1 MPNRI
6 VGLDITNRR
15 VLGVEVLG
23 AASGKPKISRVHAVE
38 LPDGVAR
45 DSEVVDIAAV
55 SQALKQLWKTGDF
68 KSKRVVI
75 GVGNQRV
82 LVRDY
87 TAPVMPLAQ
96 LRQALPYQ
104 VADLLPVPV
113 GETILDFYPIAEVEG
128 SAPPQMHGLLV
139 AAIKEGVELNV
150 AAIEDAG
157 LKVGGVDLSPFALVR
172 ALGGSDQLDGHRT
185 VLFLGDRSTYIVV
198 VSDGVPQFVRIIP
211 AGSDTITEAIEE
223 ATGLPPAEAEAL
235 KLRIGAAHGGEAE
248 HATASEA
255 ILQNLRNIAGS
266 VRNTNAYYQAN
277 FAGASATGL
286 LGAADSADT
295 AVTGIVVAGRETR
308 VPGLVAALGELVG
321 LPASVANALT
331 GVAVAG
337 DVDAQTLS
345 QVEPEI
351 AIALGL
357 ALGSK

>member
-23 AASGKPKISRVHAVE
+23 STTSKPKISRVHSVD
-38 LPDGVAR
+38 LPDGAAR
-45 DSEVVDIAAV
+45 DSEVIDIVAV
-55 SQALKQLWKTGDF
+55 SQALKQLWKEGDF
-68 KSKRVVI
+68 KSKRTVI

-82 LVRDY
+82 LVRDH
-87 TAPVMPLAQ
+87 TATVMPLPQ

-128 SAPPQMHGLLV
+128 SAPPQMRGLLV
-139 AAIKEGVELNV
+139 AAIKESVEMNV
-150 AAIEDAG
+150 AALEDAG
-157 LKVGGVDLSPFALVR
+157 IKVSGVDLSPFALVR
-172 ALGGSDQLDGHRT
+172 ALGGSDQLAGHRT
-185 VLFLGDRSTYIVV
+185 VLFLGDRSTFIVV

-223 ATGLPPAEAEAL
+223 ATGLSAEDAEAL
-235 KLRIGAAHGGEAE
+235 KMRIGVAHGDEVE
-248 HATASEA
+248 HAAASEA

-266 VRNTNAYYQAN
+266 VRNTNSYYQTN
-277 FAGASATGL
+277 FAGASIT
-286 LGAADSADT
+286 D
-295 AVTGIVVAGRETR
+295 IVVVGRETR
-308 VPGLVAALGELVG
+308 VPGLVSALGELVG
-321 LPASVANALT
+321 LPATVANALAE
-331 GVAVAG
+331 VAVAG
-337 DVDAQTLS
+337 DADAAILS
-345 QVEPEI
+345 QLEPEI